1 MRKKVSKYG
10 LLVAFLFGLSPVLRA
25 QDLIQALMDMRREY
39 EQATALHVVMQVAV
53 YDDTLSTQPYFSAR
67 GEVKKERDHYRYA
80 FGGMEML
87 MNQDY
92 LVLVDQESQT
102 IVCNRRNVQAE
113 AIFNQAIP
121 FSVDSIL
128 SFYEDPVYLGRKGEN
143 DHYSIVQKSGPVGKI
158 HLSMD
163 AGSHRL
169 KSMAYYYREGQ
180 YVEIEFQV
188 FDKTPTFR
196 PGTFDEK
203 DFVTKDKTGFKP
215 APRFVGYQVVEPEAY

>member
-1 MRKKVSKYG
+1 MKEVSKYG
-10 LLVAFLFGLSPVLRA
+10 LFVVFLLGLSPVLRA
-25 QDLIQALMDMRREY
+25 QDLIQALTDMRREY
-39 EQATALHVVMQVAV
+39 EQATSLHVVMQVAV

-67 GEVKKERDHYRYA
+67 GEVKKERDNYRYA

-92 LVLVDQESQT
+92 LLLVDQESQT
-102 IVCNRRNVQAE
+102 IVCNYRDLQAE
-113 AIFNQAIP
+113 ATFNQAMP

-128 SFYEDPVYLGRKGEN
+128 SFYEDPIYLGRKGEN
-143 DHYSIVQKSGPVGKI
+143 DHYSIVQKSGPVEKI
-158 HLSMD
+158 LLLMHAESYQ
-163 AGSHRL
+163 L

-188 FDKTPTFR
+188 FDKAPAFR

-203 DFVTKDKTGFKP
+203 DFVTKDKAGFKP
-215 APRFVGYQVVEPEAY
+215 TSRFAGYQVVEPETY